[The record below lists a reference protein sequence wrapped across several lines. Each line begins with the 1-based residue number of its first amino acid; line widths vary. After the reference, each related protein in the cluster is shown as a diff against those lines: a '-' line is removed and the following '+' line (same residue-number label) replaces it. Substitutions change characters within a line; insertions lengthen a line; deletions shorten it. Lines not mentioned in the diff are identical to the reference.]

1 MKTVATTLLMLALV
15 NAPVFAQK
23 TPVEGFIKSTGY
35 EFGEKWLDSGRRTH
49 FFSVKS
55 TSEVTVFGENVGFR
69 GKAELDW
76 GFTIVDKFMNGRI
89 STRHIWTS
97 DKDPATKF
105 KGHNICE
112 LTAGSASCVLWLKGY
127 GEFAGKILELN
138 TNEKDDAAREGDE
151 SGPNVYILE
160 GYLMDEPTEE

>member
-1 MKTVATTLLMLALV
+1 MKTVAATLLMLALV
-15 NAPVFAQK
+15 HAPVFAQK
-23 TPVEGFIKSTGY
+23 TPVGGFIKSTGY

-138 TNEKDDAAREGDE
+138 TNEKDDAAREGAE

-160 GYLMDEPTEE
+160 GYLMDEPKEE